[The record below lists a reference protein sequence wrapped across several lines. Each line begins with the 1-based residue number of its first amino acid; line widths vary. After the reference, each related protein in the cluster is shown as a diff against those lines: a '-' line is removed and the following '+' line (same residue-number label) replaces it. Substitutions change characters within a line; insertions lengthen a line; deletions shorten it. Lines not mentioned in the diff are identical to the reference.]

1 MTISRP
7 IQIFALVGLLA
18 VVGLGATLALGRART
33 TSTPAAQTHA
43 AATHAATTTRSA
55 SNPTVTVS
63 PAPVA
68 PAPAKPHVKLLPG
81 VPSSIARALQKH
93 RTVVVTLYAG
103 GDSDRL
109 ALTEARAGASAAHTA
124 FVGVDVLTA
133 HDTAGLATFAGTLAE
148 PATLVVSRP
157 GRVVR
162 LFTGVQDRLVVA
174 QAAHDAR

>member
-33 TSTPAAQTHA
+33 TSTPAQTQ
-43 AATHAATTTRSA
+43 TATTQAA
-55 SNPTVTVS
+55 STTASDAASNNPTVTVS
-63 PAPVA
+63 SA
-68 PAPAKPHVKLLPG
+68 PATPHVKLLPG
-81 VPSSIARALQKH
+81 VPAAIAHALQTH
-93 RTVVVTLYAG
+93 RTVVVTLYEG

-109 ALTEARAGASAAHTA
+109 ALAEARAGASAAHTD
-124 FVGVDVLTA
+124 FVGVNVLTA
-133 HDTAGLATFAGTLAE
+133 RDTAAIASFAGTLAE

-162 LFTGVQDRLVVA
+162 LFTGVQDRLVIA